1 MTIDERVYSLLDEI
15 LESGQSP
22 EEACAACPELL
33 SLVKTQLEK
42 YHRVEAHLE
51 ALLPE
56 PPTELPLDA
65 KTLAAKWDELP
76 TIPGYEVQEVLGR
89 GGMGVVY
96 KARQINLNRP
106 VALKMLLTGAYASRV
121 EILRFIR
128 EAESV
133 AALHHASITQIYDVG
148 EVDGLPYFTME
159 YVSGG
164 NLAQKCGN
172 QPQPLR
178 WAAEMVAMLARA
190 LQTAH
195 QAGIIHR
202 DLKPANILL
211 TDTGQPKI
219 TDFGLARRLDADFT
233 LTLTGARMGTPSY
246 MAPEQVLGKK
256 DSVGTAI
263 DVYALGAML
272 YELISG
278 RPPFRANSVAELER
292 QLVSDEPNPPRRLNI
307 NVPQDLETICL
318 KCLQKD
324 PHRRY
329 ASALDLAED
338 LERFLRYEPILARPI
353 SQVEYAW
360 RWVRHNPALAG
371 LLICLVAFTGLL
383 AGEVLREWSLANGR
397 NAEKSRL
404 TARMQSAIQLEQ
416 QGRYPEARAILG
428 RLGDGG
434 FDDLRQRINQSLDDL
449 NFVEELDL
457 IGLNRSSVLDNHYD
471 LRFNLAK
478 ADAAYEQLFAAM
490 RVAKPFDDP
499 QTVAVRIRGAD
510 IKQPLIAALD
520 DWSVC
525 TNDHAR
531 RDWILEVV
539 RRADS
544 DTTGWRDRARDPRGW
559 NDAENL
565 AQLSRI
571 ESMANL
577 SVELLRAIA
586 DRMDEANID
595 STEFRSRVQQT
606 HPADFLANFTLADAL
621 RESDPHESIRYYQAA
636 LAIRPVSAPVRNN
649 LALALAAVQREE
661 EAIACLESA
670 MQIDARFV
678 PALVNR
684 GILLRSQ
691 GQSKEAFRTFQQVL
705 LLAPRDAFTYYQL
718 GLTHQAAGE
727 SKQAIQAFDKAI
739 QCDSEFTIAQFA
751 LIDAMIAADQQDS
764 AADLIR
770 QLLSTST
777 DPADILSL
785 RQRLSNLSNSRE
797 ETAEKP

>member
-1 MTIDERVYSLLDEI
+1 MTIDERIYSLLDDI

-22 EEACAACPELL
+22 EEACAEYPELL
-33 SLVKTQLEK
+33 PVVKTQLEK
-42 YHRVEAHLE
+42 YRRVEAHLE
-51 ALLPE
+51 SLLPE
-56 PPTELPLDA
+56 PPTELPLDS

-89 GGMGVVY
+89 GGMGIVY
-96 KARQINLNRP
+96 KARQVNLNRP

-133 AALHHASITQIYDVG
+133 AALHHANVTQIYDVG

-178 WAAEMVAMLARA
+178 WAAEVVAVLARA
-190 LQTAH
+190 LHAAH

-211 TDTGQPKI
+211 TDAEQPKI

-256 DSVGTAI
+256 STIGAAI
-263 DVYALGAML
+263 DIYALGAIL

-292 QLVSDEPNPPRRLNI
+292 QLVFDEPNPPRRLNN
-307 NVPQDLETICL
+307 NVPPDLETICL

-324 PHRRY
+324 PYRRY
-329 ASALDLAED
+329 ASAQELAED
-338 LERFLRYEPILARPI
+338 LERFLRYEPILARPV
-353 SQVEYAW
+353 SQFEYVW
-360 RWVRHNPALAG
+360 RWVRRNPAVAG
-371 LLICLVAFTGLL
+371 LLICLIAFAGLL
-383 AGEVLREWSLANGR
+383 AGEILREWSLANGR
-397 NAEKSRL
+397 DAEKSRL

-434 FDDLRQRINQSLDDL
+434 FEDLRQRINQSLDDL
-449 NFVEELDL
+449 NYVEELDL
-457 IGLNRSSVLDNHYD
+457 VGLHRSSVLDNHYD

-478 ADAAYEQLFAAM
+478 ADATYEHLFAKM
-490 RVAKPFDDP
+490 GVAKPFDDP
-499 QTVAVRIRGAD
+499 PAVAARIRDAD
-510 IKQPLIAALD
+510 IKQPLISALD

-525 TNDHAR
+525 TSDAAR
-531 RDWILEVV
+531 RDWILDVV
-539 RRADS
+539 RRADV
-544 DTTGWRDRARDPRGW
+544 DTTGWRDRVRDPRGW

-565 AQLSRI
+565 DQLSRI

-577 SVELLRAIA
+577 SVDLLRAIA

-595 STEFRSRVQQT
+595 SIDFRKRVQQA
-606 HPADFLANFTLADAL
+606 HPADFLANFALADAL
-621 RESDPHESIRYYQAA
+621 RESDPHESVRYYQAA
-636 LAIRPVSAPVRNN
+636 LAIRPVSAPVHNN
-649 LALALAAVQREE
+649 LALALAAVQRED
-661 EAIACLESA
+661 EAIAYLESA
-670 MQIDARFV
+670 LQIDARFV

-684 GILLRSQ
+684 GILMRSQ
-691 GQSKEAFRTFQQVL
+691 GRFKEAFRTFRQVL
-705 LLAPRDAFTYYQL
+705 VLAPNDAFTCYQI
-718 GLTHQAAGE
+718 GLTHLAVSE
-727 SKQAIQAFDKAI
+727 TIQAILAFERAV
-739 QCDSEFTIAQFA
+739 QCDSKFTIAQFA
-751 LIDAMIAADQQDS
+751 FVDAMIVAGQSQAAADRIQ
-764 AADLIR
+764 L
-770 QLLSTST
+770 LLSTST

-785 RQRLSNLSNSRE
+785 RQRLDNLTKSRE
-797 ETAEKP
+797 DAAAKP